1 MIKRYDFEFPDIVCG
16 EGPHMDRVECLDGQ
30 YVEYD
35 DVVEL
40 IKYCLEDETVDDIRG
55 NLAEEFGFENH
66 P

>member
-1 MIKRYDFEFPDIVCG
+1 MIKRFDLDLINEESEYPKIDHIESA
-16 EGPHMDRVECLDGQ
+16 DGQ